1 MKWILL
7 ILNLFPMAAMTQDK
21 VLIVEG
27 SSPHLY
33 LNHTVQARENFY
45 SIGRM
50 YNLNP
55 KEIAPF
61 NNIQMTKGLNPGQV
75 LKIPLIEANFI
86 QKNQATAGEVLLPV
100 YYNVKEKEGLY
111 RIGINH
117 NKLSVE
123 SLKKLNNLKS
133 EEVDAGAGLV
143 VGFLRVKKEQV
154 WNLTGRDNQIK
165 ENKKINNEPVD
176 TVKATNEFR
185 NVKEEAKI
193 IVKEEEKK
201 ENVPVIT
208 QVNNAERTDFGG
220 GFFKELYD
228 QQVNTN
234 TTMEGSGTSGVF
246 KSKSGRN
253 DGKYYCLF
261 NNTVPGTIIKITN
274 SSTGKSVY
282 VKVLDQ
288 MPDIKQNNGLLI
300 QVSNAAADQ
309 LGAGENNFKCTINYS
324 K

>member
-1 MKWILL
+1 
-7 ILNLFPMAAMTQDK
+7 MAAMTQDK
-21 VLIVEG
+21 VLVVEG

-33 LNHTVQARENFY
+33 LNHTVQARENYY

-55 KEIAPF
+55 REIAPF
-61 NNIQMTKGLNPGQV
+61 NNIQMSKGLNPGQV
-75 LKIPLIEANFI
+75 LKIPLVEANFI
-86 QKNQATAGEVLLPV
+86 QKNQAAAGEVLLPV

-133 EEVDAGAGLV
+133 EEVNAGAGLV
-143 VGFLRVKKEQV
+143 VGFLRVKKEQAR
-154 WNLTGRDNQIK
+154 NLTARDNQIK
-165 ENKKINNEPVD
+165 EDKQVNNEHVD
-176 TVKATNEFR
+176 TIKAR
-185 NVKEEAKI
+185 NDFPKVKEEAKI
-193 IVKEEEKK
+193 IVKEEVKK
-201 ENVPVIT
+201 ENVPVIP
-208 QVNNAERTDFGG
+208 QVNKAEGTDFGG

-228 QQVNTN
+228 QQINTK
-234 TTMEGSGTSGVF
+234 TTVEGSGTAGVF
-246 KSKSGRN
+246 KSKSGRI
-253 DGKYYCLF
+253 DDKYYCLF
-261 NNTVPGTIIKITN
+261 NNSLPGTIIKITN

-282 VKVLDQ
+282 AKVLDL

-309 LGAGENNFKCTINYS
+309 LGAGEINFKCTINYS